1 MRVRKKKTSEREEKD
16 SPVEVVPDDLDLLS
30 DVGGEL
36 SVGRKVILIEG
47 VWKERE
53 ERSVSKEGE
62 ERGS

>member
-53 ERSVSKEGE
+53 ERSVSKERE